1 MKPQTNKKKTKKTAP
16 KRVFMEYP
24 YKGTLNRA
32 RMRKAISEVIAERA
46 NR

>member
-16 KRVFMEYP
+16 KRVFVENP

-46 NR
+46 SK

>member
-1 MKPQTNKKKTKKTAP
+1 MKPQTNKQKTKKTAP